1 MNKHKGNSI
10 KHVKTIASEK
20 KTKES
25 RKSEVESADS
35 PSFLGLSDE
44 RKQKHK
50 QKNDENQMKN
60 PNPNR
65 ENREKRATERS
76 FLFFFFVCLDR
87 RENKYIERINI
98 KRGINLIYK
107 GEQYDE

>member
-1 MNKHKGNSI
+1 MKKHNGNSI
-10 KHVKTIASEK
+10 KHVKTIASK
-20 KTKES
+20 NKTK
-25 RKSEVESADS
+25 KNHGKVQLTH
-35 PSFLGLSDE
+35 PTHLHFLGSVMNGNKNTNKKMMRIKSKTLTLIE
-44 RKQKHK
+44 R
-50 QKNDENQMKN
+50 
-60 PNPNR
+60 
-65 ENREKRATERS
+65 REKRAIERS